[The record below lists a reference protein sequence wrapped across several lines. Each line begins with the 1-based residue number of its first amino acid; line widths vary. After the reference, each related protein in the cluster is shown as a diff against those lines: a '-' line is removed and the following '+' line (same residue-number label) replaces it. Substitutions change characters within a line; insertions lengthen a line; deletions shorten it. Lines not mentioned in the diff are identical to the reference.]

1 MTMNDLI
8 AALAQETGL
17 GKTQVR
23 SVLDALAGQVG
34 ASLKVGDDVRIAG
47 FGAFQPKRNEARQGR
62 NPRTGEKIK
71 IPASTAVKFRPSTE
85 LKNAVKG

>member
-47 FGAFQPKRNEARQGR
+47 FGAFQPKRNEARDGR

-71 IPASTAVKFRPSTE
+71 IPASTVVRFKPSTE